1 MPPCATASPDVLL
14 LVTVLAGASNFTVV
28 HFGRHLQKIPANRK
42 FFKALTTRPRIAV
55 FRGGCGWEDVAE
67 VVDAVAVQ
75 VRAARDHH
83 AHLELTRSVEQFERL
98 LRWLGEHSQPLKLG

>member
-1 MPPCATASPDVLL
+1 
-14 LVTVLAGASNFTVV
+14 
-28 HFGRHLQKIPANRK
+28 
-42 FFKALTTRPRIAV
+42 
-55 FRGGCGWEDVAE
+55 
-67 VVDAVAVQ
+67 VAVH